1 MKQLMKGAL
10 LVNKDNS
17 FDDEISRVLDILILK
32 GLVEVNSVD
41 AETGEFLYGVSPEL
55 FEILPDLKEEGDKMF
70 LEMLDVLWI
79 KGFVSMDKTSDN
91 PVVSLTDL
99 ALDPESV
106 EKLSHTERTA
116 LYAIMH
122 ALERKK
128 DK

>member
-1 MKQLMKGAL
+1 MKQLMKGDL